1 MQQNESSGT
10 PNVPDTAV
18 ASEPVITAQT
28 QSSNP
33 LWKDLSVP
41 ISIVIAGMFIGA
53 GLYFGNLQG
62 GAAAPVNPMV
72 AQGGQQEQEDTTNL
86 VDPVTEDD
94 HLRGNPDAPV
104 VIVEYSDYD
113 CPFCSRFHDTM
124 KVVVEKYGD
133 NVAWVYR
140 QFPIEQLH
148 PQAPAVAVASEC
160 VARIGGNDAFWQ
172 FSDAYF
178 AARGAGDQTAHD
190 VLIPQLVV
198 EAGVSE
204 SEFTNCFE
212 SGDVIPDIQ
221 ADMQDAV
228 ETGGGGTPW
237 SILIA
242 PDGTTYPINGALPQ
256 GAIEQ
261 LIESA
266 LEQA

>member
-1 MQQNESSGT
+1 MQNEPSST
-10 PNVPDTAV
+10 PNTPETSV
-18 ASEPVITAQT
+18 APEPVVSTQAQPGN
-28 QSSNP
+28 S
-33 LWKDLSVP
+33 LIKDLSIP

-53 GLYFGNLQG
+53 GLYFGNAQG
-62 GAAAPVNPMV
+62 GVPADSVV
-72 AQGGQQEQEDTTNL
+72 AQGTQQQEREDTTGM
-86 VDPVTEDD
+86 VDPVTESD
-94 HLRGNPDAPV
+94 HLRGNPDAPI

-113 CPFCSRFHDTM
+113 CPFCSRFHETM

-148 PQAPAVAVASEC
+148 PNAPAVAVASEC

-190 VLIPQLVV
+190 VLIPELVTD
-198 EAGVSE
+198 AGVGE
-204 SEFTNCFE
+204 AEFTACFE
-212 SGDVIPDIQ
+212 SGETLADIR

-242 PDGTTYPINGALPQ
+242 PDGSTYPINGALPQ
-256 GAIEQ
+256 GSIEQ
-261 LIESA
+261 IINTV